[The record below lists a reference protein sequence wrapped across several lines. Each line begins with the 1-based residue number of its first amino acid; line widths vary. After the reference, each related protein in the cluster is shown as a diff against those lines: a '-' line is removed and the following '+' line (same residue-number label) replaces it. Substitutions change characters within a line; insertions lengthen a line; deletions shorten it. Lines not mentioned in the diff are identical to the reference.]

1 MAHLSLRPQPLGIFP
16 PPTGYLVL
24 PPVDGAEDVCV
35 SLLAGR
41 LPEHMPASLR
51 FYALALAND
60 QQGAWRALANDPTP
74 EAHYNRFVLRSDP
87 EAYPHLRRQL
97 NGDLAALLDLVAYM
111 GGLTDSPPAVET
123 LRGEIAACILPA
135 HAACALARQ
144 QYDAAIAALQR
155 AIEEVRRISPLFAAQ
170 LLDHLA
176 TVYLNAN
183 QSSAALQALRDAA
196 TLAVGGRL
204 FDLRAY
210 LSLRLGMLCQDQ
222 ANGQRALLLEA
233 NEWFQEALRCCS
245 VERTPDLY
253 ALAHY
258 RLALTLLAIAPS
270 GNGDQATR
278 ERAIQSLRESLRV
291 YTCETHYDQWLNAQ
305 ITLANALRISSA
317 ASPNEHLIEAVRLY
331 DEVLA
336 HRDQDHDPIGY
347 GRVLANQGTALFHLG
362 RFDCARDRLIRAR
375 SIFLSHRDYGAAA
388 LLEEALVEIDCR
400 VSRTENQE
408 LRTENQEPRT
418 KNQEP
423 RTKNQEPRT
432 EN

>member
-24 PPVDGAEDVCV
+24 PPVDGAEEVCV

-41 LPEHMPASLR
+41 LPEQMPASLR

-60 QQGAWRALANDPTP
+60 RQGAWRALANDPTP

-87 EAYPHLRRQL
+87 EVYRRLRQQL

-123 LRGEIAACILPA
+123 LRGEVAACILPA

-155 AIEEVRRISPLFAAQ
+155 AIEEVRQMSPLFAAQ

-183 QSSAALQALRDAA
+183 QSLAALRALRDAA
-196 TLAVGGRL
+196 TLTAGSEL

-210 LSLRLGMLCQDQ
+210 LALRLGVLCQDQ

-233 NEWFQEALRCCS
+233 SEWFQEALRCCS
-245 VERTPDLY
+245 IEYTPDLY

-258 RLALTLLAIAPS
+258 RLALTLLALAPS
-270 GNGDQATR
+270 GNGDQAIR

-305 ITLANALRISSA
+305 VSLANALRISSA
-317 ASPNEHLIEAVRLY
+317 ASPTEHLIEAVQLY

-347 GRVLANQGTALFHLG
+347 GRLLASQGNALFHLG
-362 RFDCARDRLIRAR
+362 DFARARDCLIRAR
-375 SIFLSHRDYGAAA
+375 TMFLANRDYGAAA
-388 LLEEALVEIDCR
+388 LLDEALVEIDCR

-408 LRTENQEPRT
+408 LRTRN
-418 KNQEP
+418 
-423 RTKNQEPRT
+423 
-432 EN
+432 

>member
-24 PPVDGAEDVCV
+24 PPVDGAEEVCV
-35 SLLAGR
+35 SLLTGR
-41 LPEHMPASLR
+41 LPEQMPASLR

-60 QQGAWRALANDPTP
+60 RQGAWRALANDPTP

-87 EAYPHLRRQL
+87 EVYRRLRQQL

-123 LRGEIAACILPA
+123 LRGEVAACILPA

-155 AIEEVRRISPLFAAQ
+155 AIEEVRQMSPLFAAQ

-183 QSSAALQALRDAA
+183 QSLAALRALRDAA
-196 TLAVGGRL
+196 TLTAGSEL

-210 LSLRLGMLCQDQ
+210 LALRLGVLCQDQ

-233 NEWFQEALRCCS
+233 SEWFQEALRCCS
-245 VERTPDLY
+245 IEYTPDLY

-258 RLALTLLAIAPS
+258 RLALTLLALAPS
-270 GNGDQATR
+270 GNGDQAIR

-305 ITLANALRISSA
+305 VSLANALRISSA
-317 ASPNEHLIEAVRLY
+317 ASPTEHLIEAVQLY

-347 GRVLANQGTALFHLG
+347 GRLLASQGNALFHLG
-362 RFDCARDRLIRAR
+362 DFARARDCLIRAR
-375 SIFLSHRDYGAAA
+375 TMFLANRDYGAAA
-388 LLEEALVEIDCR
+388 LLDEALVEIDCR

-408 LRTENQEPRT
+408 LRTENREPGTR
-418 KNQEP
+418 N
-423 RTKNQEPRT
+423 
-432 EN
+432 

>member
-24 PPVDGAEDVCV
+24 PPVDGAEEVCV
-35 SLLAGR
+35 SLLTGR
-41 LPEHMPASLR
+41 LPEQMPASLR

-60 QQGAWRALANDPTP
+60 RQGAWRALANDPTP

-87 EAYPHLRRQL
+87 EVYRRLRQQL

-123 LRGEIAACILPA
+123 LRGEVAACILPA

-155 AIEEVRRISPLFAAQ
+155 AIEEVRQMSPLFAAQ

-183 QSSAALQALRDAA
+183 QSLAALRALRDAA
-196 TLAVGGRL
+196 TLTAGSEL

-210 LSLRLGMLCQDQ
+210 LALRLGVLCQDQ

-233 NEWFQEALRCCS
+233 SEWFQEALRCCS
-245 VERTPDLY
+245 IEYTPDLY

-258 RLALTLLAIAPS
+258 RLALTLLALAPS
-270 GNGDQATR
+270 GNGDQAIR

-305 ITLANALRISSA
+305 VSLANALRISSA
-317 ASPNEHLIEAVRLY
+317 ASPTDHLIEAVQLY

-347 GRVLANQGTALFHLG
+347 GRLLASQGNALFHLG
-362 RFDCARDRLIRAR
+362 DFARARDCLIRAR
-375 SIFLSHRDYGAAA
+375 TMFLANRDYGAAA
-388 LLEEALVEIDCR
+388 LLDEALVEIDCR

-408 LRTENQEPRT
+408 LRTEN
-418 KNQEP
+418 
-423 RTKNQEPRT
+423 
-432 EN
+432 

>member
-1 MAHLSLRPQPLGIFP
+1 
-16 PPTGYLVL
+16 
-24 PPVDGAEDVCV
+24 
-35 SLLAGR
+35 
-41 LPEHMPASLR
+41 
-51 FYALALAND
+51 
-60 QQGAWRALANDPTP
+60 
-74 EAHYNRFVLRSDP
+74 
-87 EAYPHLRRQL
+87 L

-123 LRGEIAACILPA
+123 LRGEVAACILPA

-155 AIEEVRRISPLFAAQ
+155 AIEEVRQMSPLFAAQ

-183 QSSAALQALRDAA
+183 QSLAALRALRDAA
-196 TLAVGGRL
+196 TLTAGSEL

-210 LSLRLGMLCQDQ
+210 LALRLGVLCQDQ

-233 NEWFQEALRCCS
+233 SEWFQEALRCCS
-245 VERTPDLY
+245 IEYTPDLY

-258 RLALTLLAIAPS
+258 RLALTLLALAPS
-270 GNGDQATR
+270 GNGDQAIR

-305 ITLANALRISSA
+305 VSLANALRISSA
-317 ASPNEHLIEAVRLY
+317 ASPTDHLIEAVQLY

-347 GRVLANQGTALFHLG
+347 GRLLASQGNALFHLG
-362 RFDCARDRLIRAR
+362 DFARARDCLIRAR
-375 SIFLSHRDYGAAA
+375 TMFLANRDYGAAA
-388 LLEEALVEIDCR
+388 LLDEALVEIDCR

-408 LRTENQEPRT
+408 LRTRN
-418 KNQEP
+418 
-423 RTKNQEPRT
+423 
-432 EN
+432 

>member
-24 PPVDGAEDVCV
+24 PPVDGAEEVCV
-35 SLLAGR
+35 SLLTGR
-41 LPEHMPASLR
+41 LPEQMPASLR

-60 QQGAWRALANDPTP
+60 RQGAWRALADDPTP

-87 EAYPHLRRQL
+87 EVYRRLRQQL

-123 LRGEIAACILPA
+123 LRGEVAACILPA

-155 AIEEVRRISPLFAAQ
+155 AIEEVRQMSPLFAAQ

-183 QSSAALQALRDAA
+183 QSLAALRALRDAA
-196 TLAVGGRL
+196 TLTAGSEL

-210 LSLRLGMLCQDQ
+210 LALRLGVLCQDQ

-233 NEWFQEALRCCS
+233 SEWFQEALRCCS
-245 VERTPDLY
+245 IEYTPDLY

-258 RLALTLLAIAPS
+258 RLALTLLALAPS
-270 GNGDQATR
+270 GNGDQAIR

-305 ITLANALRISSA
+305 VSLANALRISSA
-317 ASPNEHLIEAVRLY
+317 ASPTEHLIEAVQLY

-347 GRVLANQGTALFHLG
+347 GRLLASQGNALFHLG
-362 RFDCARDRLIRAR
+362 DFARARDCLIRAR
-375 SIFLSHRDYGAAA
+375 TMFLANRDYGAAA
-388 LLEEALVEIDCR
+388 LLDEALVEIDCR

-408 LRTENQEPRT
+408 LRTRN
-418 KNQEP
+418 
-423 RTKNQEPRT
+423 
-432 EN
+432 

>member
-24 PPVDGAEDVCV
+24 PPVDGAEEVCV
-35 SLLAGR
+35 SLLTGR
-41 LPEHMPASLR
+41 LPEQMPASLR

-60 QQGAWRALANDPTP
+60 RQGAWRALANDPTP

-87 EAYPHLRRQL
+87 EVYRRLRQQL

-123 LRGEIAACILPA
+123 LRGEVAACILPA

-155 AIEEVRRISPLFAAQ
+155 AIEEVRQMSPLFAAQ

-183 QSSAALQALRDAA
+183 QSLAALRALRDAA
-196 TLAVGGRL
+196 TLTAGSEL

-210 LSLRLGMLCQDQ
+210 LALRLGVLCQDQ

-233 NEWFQEALRCCS
+233 SEWFQEALRCCS
-245 VERTPDLY
+245 IEYTPDLY

-258 RLALTLLAIAPS
+258 RLALTLLALAPS
-270 GNGDQATR
+270 GNGDQAIR

-305 ITLANALRISSA
+305 VSLANALRISSA
-317 ASPNEHLIEAVRLY
+317 ASPTDHLIEAVQLY

-347 GRVLANQGTALFHLG
+347 GRLLASQGNALFHLG
-362 RFDCARDRLIRAR
+362 DFARARDCLIRAR
-375 SIFLSHRDYGAAA
+375 TMFLANRDYGAAA
-388 LLEEALVEIDCR
+388 LLDEALVEIDCR

-408 LRTENQEPRT
+408 LRTRN
-418 KNQEP
+418 
-423 RTKNQEPRT
+423 
-432 EN
+432 

>member
-1 MAHLSLRPQPLGIFP
+1 
-16 PPTGYLVL
+16 
-24 PPVDGAEDVCV
+24 
-35 SLLAGR
+35 
-41 LPEHMPASLR
+41 MPAPLR
-51 FYALALAND
+51 FYALSLAND
-60 QQGAWRALANDPTP
+60 RQGAWHALANDPTP
-74 EAHYNRFVLRSDP
+74 EAYYNRFVLRSDP

-111 GGLTDSPPAVET
+111 GGLIDSPPGVET

-144 QYDAAIAALQR
+144 QYDAAIAALQQ
-155 AIEEVRRISPLFAAQ
+155 AIEEVRQISPLFAAQ

-222 ANGQRALLLEA
+222 ADGQRALLLEA

-258 RLALTLLAIAPS
+258 RLALTLLALAPS

-291 YTCETHYDQWLNAQ
+291 YARETHYNQWLNAQ
-305 ITLANALRISSA
+305 ITLANALRISSTA
-317 ASPNEHLIEAVRLY
+317 LPNEHLIEAVRLY

-336 HRDQDHDPIGY
+336 HCDQDHDPIGY
-347 GRVLANQGTALFHLG
+347 GRVLANQGTALYHLG
-362 RFDCARDRLIRAR
+362 RFDCARDCLIRAR
-375 SIFLSHRDYGAAA
+375 SIFLSHRDYGTAA
-388 LLEEALVEIDCR
+388 LLEEALVEIDRR
-400 VSRTENQE
+400 VSGTEN
-408 LRTENQEPRT
+408 R
-418 KNQEP
+418 
-423 RTKNQEPRT
+423 EPRT